1 VQVTYTNEPQQ
12 YGGVISQRR
21 GTTTSTY
28 HADALGSTRA
38 LTDNSGNV
46 TDTYLND
53 AWGNSVA
60 SAGTTVNPFKWVGK
74 YGYYTDNS
82 TAQVYVRARMY
93 QPTVARWLSVDPI
106 GVINGD
112 NLYLYVQRFI
122 DPSGWQCQAPD
133 GVTYRPRGYF
143 RESLIEP
150 RGIGV
155 GWPEKLF
162 DWVDQTSIRH
172 GARGNL
178 CFEKS
183 DFSYR
188 MDVAVAMKLPSC
200 RLFAIGIKQ
209 RIPFWRFCA
218 GTIGIWIAKVAHTYI
233 HFKGMV
239 YLVMILSNRNH
250 IRRGCKTFLGLG

>member
-1 VQVTYTNEPQQ
+1 MATTCICMFSDLSTQVAGSVKLPMALRTDLEGTSENPSLSLAESEWD
-12 YGGVISQRR
+12 GQRNF
-21 GTTTSTY
+21 
-28 HADALGSTRA
+28 
-38 LTDNSGNV
+38 LTG
-46 TDTYLND
+46 
-53 AWGNSVA
+53 
-60 SAGTTVNPFKWVGK
+60 
-74 YGYYTDNS
+74 
-82 TAQVYVRARMY
+82 
-93 QPTVARWLSVDPI
+93 
-106 GVINGD
+106 
-112 NLYLYVQRFI
+112 
-122 DPSGWQCQAPD
+122 
-133 GVTYRPRGYF
+133 
-143 RESLIEP
+143 
-150 RGIGV
+150 
-155 GWPEKLF
+155 
-162 DWVDQTSIRH
+162 VDQTSIRH